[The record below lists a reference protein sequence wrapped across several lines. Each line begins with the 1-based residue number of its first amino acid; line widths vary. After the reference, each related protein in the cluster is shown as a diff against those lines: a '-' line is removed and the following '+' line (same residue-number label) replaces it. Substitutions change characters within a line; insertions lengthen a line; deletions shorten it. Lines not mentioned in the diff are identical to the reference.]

1 MKLKIL
7 LLSTV
12 LLTLTST
19 LFAATLPDSIGVENL
34 NGKKVIL
41 HKLDPKDN
49 YYSLGRKYG
58 VSPKV
63 IQKFNNNASMQ
74 IGKIIKVPTER
85 SIVET
90 VTPAP
95 AAVQQPVTKPTAQQP
110 VTKPAEQAPV
120 KAKPVEQPAP
130 IKTQPVATP
139 QQQPQ
144 VQKEEPKPN
153 ATATPAVTA
162 ATQEYKVAAHETLYS
177 IAKRFNTTVDVIT
190 QLNKL
195 KSTTLTPGQVLL
207 VPNGT
212 APVTPPPVVAPEAH
226 ADTAKRDSTYVA
238 AADSLANHKAGANKY
253 GLFEKNEKGVA
264 TWIEDASLDPNKKL
278 VLHRTAPIG
287 TVMRIT
293 NPMNNHVT
301 FAKVVGRFTDTQYNR
316 DAIIV
321 MTKNVATA
329 LGALDKRFQVN
340 ISYGTPNE

>member
-1 MKLKIL
+1 MKFKIL
-7 LLSTV
+7 LLSTI
-12 LLTLTST
+12 LTALTSS
-19 LFAATLPDSIGVENL
+19 LFASALPDSIGVENL
-34 NGKKVIL
+34 DGKKVIL

-58 VSPKV
+58 VSPKI

-74 IGKIIKVPTER
+74 IGKIIKVPTQR

-90 VTPAP
+90 VATAPAVQTPPAQTPAKP
-95 AAVQQPVTKPTAQQP
+95 AEQTPVK
-110 VTKPAEQAPV
+110 TKPAEQATV
-120 KAKPVEQPAP
+120 
-130 IKTQPVATP
+130 KTQPVVIP
-139 QQQPQ
+139 QP
-144 VQKEEPKPN
+144 VQKEETK
-153 ATATPAVTA
+153 PAVQAPAAIT
-162 ATQEYKVAAHETLYS
+162 ATQEYKVSAHETLYA
-177 IAKRFNTTVDVIT
+177 IAKRFNTTVDALT

-195 KSTTLTPGQVLL
+195 KSTALIPGQVLM
-207 VPNGT
+207 VPNGVA
-212 APVTPPPVVAPEAH
+212 APAPAPAAVVTDAH
-226 ADTAKRDSTYVA
+226 TDTARRDSTYVA
-238 AADSLANHKAGANKY
+238 AADSIANHKAGANRY

-278 VLHRTAPIG
+278 ILHRTAPIG

-293 NPMNNHVT
+293 NPMNGHVT
-301 FAKVVGRFTDTQYNR
+301 FAKVVGRFTDSQSTR